1 MICLSSLILQKW
13 LAATL
18 LYDNT
23 SHTLPALNAAM
34 VLRLFYLHKLIIPS
48 RRRFL
53 APVHIAPA
61 TIPRFFRHNF
71 FRSRKVQSFW
81 ISRVLALRKMAK
93 VEESRQLHVQLPQA
107 AAARV
112 ALVPPVTSGHTS
124 SMDAAIE
131 YMYGY
136 IWIYIDIWI
145 YHWYIIYP
153 TVGSHCKVSMEFFQG
168 FENHCCR
175 HIIDFDMNRSMQK
188 NIKNRC
194 VRFHQ
199 PRLNHEYGRTVSIHF
214 DAFLCPLYH
223 LRRIPYTYHRD
234 CESSA
239 ECRGLNP

>member
-1 MICLSSLILQKW
+1 MWSSILVSSSCLAIFLRSSGLVIMICLSSLILQKW

-136 IWIYIDIWI
+136 IWIYI
-145 YHWYIIYP
+145 YI
-153 TVGSHCKVSMEFFQG
+153 
-168 FENHCCR
+168 
-175 HIIDFDMNRSMQK
+175 
-188 NIKNRC
+188 
-194 VRFHQ
+194 
-199 PRLNHEYGRTVSIHF
+199 
-214 DAFLCPLYH
+214 
-223 LRRIPYTYHRD
+223 
-234 CESSA
+234 
-239 ECRGLNP
+239 